1 MAPHRRELKRREA
14 TTPFALEFGARLGGV
29 DLVALLIHVLFQE
42 AANLRSPGFARGHQ
56 DKRLDWQ
63 RGWPLRFAV
72 GLCFISQQIC
82 S

>member
-14 TTPFALEFGARLGGV
+14 TTPLALEFGSWLGGA
-29 DLVALLIHVLFQE
+29 DAVALLIHVLFQE
-42 AANLRSPGFARGHQ
+42 AANVRRPGGARGNQ

-72 GLCFISQQIC
+72 ALCFIFQ
-82 S
+82 